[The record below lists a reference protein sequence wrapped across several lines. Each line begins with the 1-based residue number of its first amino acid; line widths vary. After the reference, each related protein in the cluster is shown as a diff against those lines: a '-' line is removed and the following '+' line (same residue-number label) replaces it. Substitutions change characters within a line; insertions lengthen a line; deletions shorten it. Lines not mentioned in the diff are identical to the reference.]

1 MNWDRVEGSWKQL
14 IGGSRQRW
22 GKLTG
27 DQLDVAAGI
36 RDSLAG
42 RMQAAYGISKD
53 ETEKQLAEWRK
64 RMKTNAKLG

>member
-1 MNWDRVEGSWKQL
+1 MNWDRIEGSWKQF
-14 IGGSRQRW
+14 IGSTRQRW
-22 GKLTG
+22 GNWTG

-42 RMQAAYGISKD
+42 RMQESYGISKD

-64 RMKTNAKLG
+64 RMNSDAKLS